1 MPVKPSDF
9 TQLTDSISN
18 SISQTISNTLNSI
31 PLNSLFKKPKNE
43 LEGEQQAEEPS
54 VPNNLW
60 IKCPSC
66 KTMLLSSD
74 LREDLFVCRKCGYH
88 FKVTA
93 RQRIRILTDRN
104 SFQEH
109 DNDLESANLID
120 FPGYD
125 KKLEKAKK
133 TSGEKESVVWGT
145 AKIDGSPCVLCVMDS
160 NFMAGS
166 MGTIT
171 GEKISRAFEYATGR
185 RLPVVVF
192 TASGGA
198 RMQEGILSLMQMAK
212 TSGAVKRHS
221 DAGLLYVT
229 VLTDPTTGGVTA
241 SFAMEGDL
249 ILAEPG
255 ALVAFAGPR
264 VIEQTIR
271 QKLPQGFQQSEFL
284 EEKGFVDAIAHRWEM
299 KKTLAHI
306 IKLHQEEELE
316 NDGL

>member
-1 MPVKPSDF
+1 MKPSDF
-9 TQLTDSISN
+9 TQLTDTISN
-18 SISQTISNTLNSI
+18 SISQTISNTLSSS

-43 LEGEQQAEEPS
+43 LEGEQQAQGPS
-54 VPNNLW
+54 VPDDLW
-60 IKCPSC
+60 IKCPVC

-74 LREDLFVCRKCGYH
+74 LREDLFVCRKCGHH

-93 RQRIRILTDRN
+93 RQRIRILTDRH
-104 SFQEH
+104 SFHEQDKEM
-109 DNDLESANLID
+109 ESVNLID

-125 KKLEKAKK
+125 KKLENARKN
-133 TSGEKESVVWGT
+133 SGEKESVVWGT
-145 AKIDGSPCVLCVMDS
+145 AEIDGNPCVLCVMDS

-171 GEKISRAFEYATGR
+171 GEKISRAFEYAADH
-185 RLPVVVF
+185 RLPAVVF

-241 SFAMEGDL
+241 SFAMEGDI

-284 EEKGFVDAIAHRWEM
+284 EEKGFVDAIVHRWEM

-306 IKLHQEEELE
+306 LQLHKEEEPE
-316 NDGL
+316 HDGL